1 MCASQ
6 RTDPTQRTV
15 TQHLHTFSHL
25 QARSSGCSE
34 RSQGCFCSR
43 SEARSGLIRFFGFNL
58 VACPSRVFPSR
69 LFFSF
74 SCAVLLDLVCA
85 RRSYIHRLLL
95 LLLLAGRPLLVT
107 WCAAMVSL
115 PPAGFSAVAV
125 WLVGWFPWS
134 SSAQSANQRE
144 DFNTTQWLCLQFVP
158 SITHFWTLY
167 IKKQNKNKPLWFRE
181 HWTRIMFSKLRKSKR
196 LINTSGYLIENT
208 LIR

>member
-125 WLVGWFPWS
+125 WPVGWFPWS
-134 SSAQSANQRE
+134 SSGQSANQRE
-144 DFNTTQWLCLQFVP
+144 DFNTTQDFVYSTSNLYLRLRTFEH
-158 SITHFWTLY
+158 SIL
-167 IKKQNKNKPLWFRE
+167 KNKTKTNHCDFVSIE
-181 HWTRIMFSKLRKSKR
+181 HASCSLNLENLRDW
-196 LINTSGYLIENT
+196 
-208 LIR
+208 

>member
-1 MCASQ
+1 MLALSLNVLTAAASAPVWTGA
-6 RTDPTQRTV
+6 RCLLV
-15 TQHLHTFSHL
+15 
-25 QARSSGCSE
+25 RSSDKQPDFRFANNVCFSE
-34 RSQGCFCSR
+34 DRSNPAYRYTASPHIQSPTGALVRMFGALTGLFFSR

-125 WLVGWFPWS
+125 
-134 SSAQSANQRE
+134 
-144 DFNTTQWLCLQFVP
+144 
-158 SITHFWTLY
+158 
-167 IKKQNKNKPLWFRE
+167 
-181 HWTRIMFSKLRKSKR
+181 
-196 LINTSGYLIENT
+196 
-208 LIR
+208 